1 MANKISQSQIDEMLR
16 LYEEIGTYSGVAKQ
30 MGIAA
35 TTVSKYIKEQK
46 QTQKFNPYHSSAI
59 IPKPI
64 EEIPFESIITFAT
77 MTEEE
82 KNSYNELRKVFA

>member
-1 MANKISQSQIDEMLR
+1 MANKITQSQIDEMLR
-16 LYEEIGTYSGVAKQ
+16 LYEKIGTYSGVAKQ

-46 QTQKFNPYHSSAI
+46 KTQKFNPYHSSTI
-59 IPKPI
+59 TPKPI

>member
-59 IPKPI
+59 TPKPI